1 MLLEILF
8 PSHCTVT
15 NVRKAR
21 ITSHGSGE
29 NTEWQHGQKERER
42 ERERNKV
49 CQSNGKPTARITF
62 VGAQSDAE
70 HPLVSP
76 PTTFHLQYFHIGRKL
91 PTEM

>member
-1 MLLEILF
+1 MSGKPELLPMEVVKI
-8 PSHCTVT
+8 
-15 NVRKAR
+15 R
-21 ITSHGSGE
+21 SG
-29 NTEWQHGQKERER
+29 NTD
-42 ERERNKV
+42 RERNKV